1 MSEEGLIINATL
13 ILHANGGQCEEAG
26 SPNSMELGPLLWVNM
41 GSVGL
46 TGPKRLEPPLS

>member
-1 MSEEGLIINATL
+1 MSEEGLMMSATM
-13 ILHANGGQCEEAG
+13 ILHANVGLCEEAE
-26 SPNSMELGPLLWVNM
+26 SPNCMELGPLLWVNM